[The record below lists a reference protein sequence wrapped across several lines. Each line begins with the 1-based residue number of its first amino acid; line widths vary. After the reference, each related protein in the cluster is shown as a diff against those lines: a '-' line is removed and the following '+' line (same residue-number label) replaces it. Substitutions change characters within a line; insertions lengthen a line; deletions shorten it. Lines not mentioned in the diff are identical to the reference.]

1 MEEEGGIWMSKRGVL
16 RYEIISEF
24 VAGKVSRKEASELLE
39 VRERT
44 VSRMARKYEAR
55 GFTGLE
61 HANRLRAP
69 WNRSCE
75 KLKAHV
81 MTLVKEKYFDFNMVH
96 CLEMIEAKHGLT
108 VRRETF
114 RTWCHEKGLVKH
126 TKRRKGVA
134 RRLRERMPSRGMLL
148 QMDGSPH
155 QWNNRDTWHLIHA
168 IDDATSEIAHA
179 EFFESESTLSSMKV
193 LRCIVEKH
201 GIPWSLY
208 VDKAGCFGGPG
219 KRRGFNQ
226 FRRACEEL
234 GTKIFFANSAE
245 AKGRVE
251 RANATFQDR
260 VIPELRLYDIRGRE
274 KANEYLQQK
283 FLPDYWDRKCRVE
296 PRNPDSKYRP
306 VPAHIDLNE
315 VFCLKYRRTVNG
327 DHTVQWRAQT
337 YQLNWPRTK
346 PIRGHKVEFRI
357 YPDGSWKCFHADD
370 PLRLDLVMKPARV
383 SQTKP
388 SETKPL
394 YQQPHPNRNGRRE
407 PRRPQA
413 TQKRTDDR
421 QHNQAPGDK
430 IAR

>member
-1 MEEEGGIWMSKRGVL
+1 MDKEGGIWMSKRGAVQ
-16 RYEIISEF
+16 YEIISEF

-44 VSRMARKYEAR
+44 VSRMARRYESK
-55 GFTGLE
+55 GLTGLE
-61 HANRLRAP
+61 HGNRMRAP
-69 WNRSCE
+69 WNKSSE
-75 KLKAHV
+75 GLKARV
-81 MTLVKEKYFDFNMVH
+81 MKLVKEKYFDFNMVH
-96 CLEMIEAKHGLT
+96 CLEMIEAKHDLT

-114 RTWCHEKGLVKH
+114 RSWCHEKGLVKH
-126 TKRRKGVA
+126 AKRRKGVA

-155 QWNNRDTWHLIHA
+155 KWNNQDTWHLIHA
-168 IDDATSEIAHA
+168 IDDATSEIAYA
-179 EFFESESTLSSMKV
+179 EFFLSESTLNSMKV

-201 GIPWSLY
+201 GIPWSIY
-208 VDKAGCFGGPG
+208 VDKAGCFGSG

-234 GTKIFFANSAE
+234 GIKVFFANSPE

-260 VIPELRLYDIRGRE
+260 IIPELRLYEIRSRE

-283 FLPDYWDRKCRVE
+283 FLPNYWERKCRVE
-296 PRNPDSKYRP
+296 PRSPESKYRP
-306 VPAHIDLNE
+306 LPPHIELNE

-327 DHTVQWRAQT
+327 DHTVQWRAKT
-337 YQLNWPRTK
+337 YQLDWPRTK

-370 PLRLDLVMKPARV
+370 PLKLDLVLKPVRV
-383 SQTKP
+383 SQKQPSEKKP
-388 SETKPL
+388 SLPTPCPKQRGAQGPKHE
-394 YQQPHPNRNGRRE
+394 QR
-407 PRRPQA
+407 
-413 TQKRTDDR
+413 KRTPDT
-421 QHNQAPGDK
+421 HMNAGGNQAPG
-430 IAR
+430 